1 MCPNL
6 RPHCEAVDKPIE
18 SRLIARFVA
27 VSCVECSLMMLSG
40 YCQLQKSTF
49 TPAISSLLR
58 IYGMVEVR
66 AIFHITFLSM
76 STHKCYCSIFEACEK
91 AFEFSF
97 DICTNTSRG
106 LQQTVDS

>member
-1 MCPNL
+1 
-6 RPHCEAVDKPIE
+6 
-18 SRLIARFVA
+18 
-27 VSCVECSLMMLSG
+27 MMLSG

-49 TPAISSLLR
+49 MLAIASLEFMGR
-58 IYGMVEVR
+58 W
-66 AIFHITFLSM
+66 
-76 STHKCYCSIFEACEK
+76 KCEQFFISLFCLLLPTVLLFNFEACER